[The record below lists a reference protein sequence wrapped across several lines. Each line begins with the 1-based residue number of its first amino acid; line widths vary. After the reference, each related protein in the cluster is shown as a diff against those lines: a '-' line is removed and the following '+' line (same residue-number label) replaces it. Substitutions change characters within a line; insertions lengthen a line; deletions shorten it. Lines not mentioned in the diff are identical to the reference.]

1 MIVKTFVVGAHGQI
15 GQLLVHKLLDRGDT
29 VTGGYRDPLTQ
40 TPDPEKN
47 FRAVELNLA
56 WPVSRLTEL
65 FTGHDAV
72 IFAAGSR
79 GKDLLGVDLDGA
91 IKTMKAA
98 EADDVGR
105 FIMLS
110 ALDAED
116 PARWPDELHDYYIA
130 KYYADEWLIHNTDL
144 DYVIVQPTALTNDPA
159 QGTIT
164 LKPQRP
170 STIPRADVAD
180 VLIAALDSNRHRETI
195 KIASGKMP
203 ISEAVKS

>member
-1 MIVKTFVVGAHGQI
+1 MKIFVVGAHGQI

-40 TPDPEKN
+40 TPDPQKN

-65 FTGHDAV
+65 FAGHDAV
-72 IFAAGSR
+72 IFVAGSR

-98 EADDVGR
+98 EADDIGR

-116 PARWPDELHDYYIA
+116 PEKWPDVLHDYYIA

-144 DYVIVQPTALTNDPA
+144 DYVIVQPTTLTNDPA

-164 LKPQRP
+164 LQPPRP

-180 VLIAALDSNRHRETI
+180 VLVATLDSNRHRETI
-195 KIASGKMP
+195 KIASGKTP
-203 ISEAVKS
+203 IAEAVKS

>member
-1 MIVKTFVVGAHGQI
+1 MKIFVVGAHGQI

-40 TPDPEKN
+40 THDPEKN
-47 FRAVELNLA
+47 FRAVELDLS
-56 WPVSRLTEL
+56 WPVNRLADL
-65 FTGHDAV
+65 FAGHDAV
-72 IFAAGSR
+72 VFAAGSR

-98 EADDVGR
+98 EAKDVGR

-116 PARWPDELHDYYIA
+116 PAHWPAQLHDYYIA

-144 DYVIVQPTALTNDPA
+144 DYVIVQPTSLTNEPA

-164 LKPQRP
+164 LQPQRP

-180 VLIAALDSNRHRETI
+180 VLVAALDSDRHRETI
-195 KIASGKMP
+195 KIATGPTP
-203 ISEAVKS
+203 IEEAVKS

>member
-1 MIVKTFVVGAHGQI
+1 MKIFVVGAHGQI

-40 TPDPEKN
+40 TPDPQKN

-65 FTGHDAV
+65 FAGHDAI

-98 EADDVGR
+98 EAD
-105 FIMLS
+105 
-110 ALDAED
+110 
-116 PARWPDELHDYYIA
+116 
-130 KYYADEWLIHNTDL
+130 
-144 DYVIVQPTALTNDPA
+144 
-159 QGTIT
+159 
-164 LKPQRP
+164 
-170 STIPRADVAD
+170 
-180 VLIAALDSNRHRETI
+180 
-195 KIASGKMP
+195 
-203 ISEAVKS
+203 

>member
-1 MIVKTFVVGAHGQI
+1 MKIFVVGAHGQI

-29 VTGGYRDPLTQ
+29 VTGGYRDPIAQ

-47 FRAVELNLA
+47 FRAVELDLS
-56 WPVSRLTEL
+56 WPVDRLADL
-65 FTGHDAV
+65 DAGHDAIV
-72 IFAAGSR
+72 FAAGSR
-79 GKDLLGVDLDGA
+79 GQDLLGVDLDGA
-91 IKTMKAA
+91 VKTMKAA
-98 EADDVGR
+98 ERADISR

-116 PARWPDELHDYYIA
+116 PDKWPDQLHDYYIA

-159 QGTIT
+159 QGSIT
-164 LKPQRP
+164 LQPQRP

-180 VLIAALDSNRHRETI
+180 VLVAALDSNRHRDTV
-195 KIASGKMP
+195 KIASGN
-203 ISEAVKS
+203 EAIVKALHV

>member
-1 MIVKTFVVGAHGQI
+1 MKIFVVGAHGQI

-40 TPDPEKN
+40 TPDPQKN

-65 FTGHDAV
+65 FAGHDAV
-72 IFAAGSR
+72 IFVAGSR

-98 EADDVGR
+98 EADDIGR

-116 PARWPDELHDYYIA
+116 PAKWPDVLHDYYIA

-144 DYVIVQPTALTNDPA
+144 DYVIVQPTTLTNDSA

-164 LKPQRP
+164 LQPPRP

-180 VLIAALDSNRHRETI
+180 VLVATLDSNRHRETI
-195 KIASGKMP
+195 KIASGNTP
-203 ISEAVKS
+203 IDEAVKS